1 MRSVTDDALIIGL
14 MDYRENDRI
23 VTFFTRDHGRLS
35 GVARGAKR
43 SVRRFGG
50 ALELFSRLALNFTP
64 AEGLVRVNDVDPV
77 TIYPNIRTTLEGIAH
92 AGYACELVAAMSPER
107 MANRR
112 LFRLLTAYLEQ
123 LDCSPASRP
132 DRHFFE
138 INLLNILGYR
148 PPLESC
154 CRCGQPLGDDGGS
167 WSGGQDGGIRCRRC
181 APGGARLGGEAIAG
195 LLMSLATGRFGRI
208 GLTPRALAEVGAY
221 LDAFIAANLQRP
233 LKSLAFLRLS
243 P

>member
-1 MRSVTDDALIIGL
+1 MRSVTDEAVIIGL

-23 VTFFTRDHGRLS
+23 VTLFTRDHGRLS
-35 GVARGAKR
+35 GLARGAKR

-50 ALELFSRLALNFTP
+50 ALELFSRLTIRFAP
-64 AEGLVRVNDVDPV
+64 ADGLVTLDDVDLV
-77 TIYPNIRTTLEGIAH
+77 TVFPTIRSTLEGIAH
-92 AGYACELVAAMSPER
+92 AGYACELVGALSPER
-107 MANRR
+107 QANQR
-112 LFRLLTAYLEQ
+112 LFRLLTAYLEH
-123 LDCSPASRP
+123 LDRFPVNRA

-154 CRCGQPLGDDGGS
+154 CRCGGPLEEGGRWGDPG
-167 WSGGQDGGIRCRRC
+167 DGGIHCVRCGR
-181 APGGARLGGEAIAG
+181 GGERLGGEAVAK
-195 LLMSLATGRFGRI
+195 LRQSLATGRFGQI
-208 GLTPRALAEVGAY
+208 GYSAAELAEVGRY
-221 LDAFIAANLQRP
+221 LDAVIAANLPRP